1 MRWSSLRAM
10 FVQVQLQEK
19 EKLSLMAALHLERVR
34 LRDSGGRDGLLQ
46 QGVDRLQ
53 RQRGEVRGSI
63 VELLEELKY
72 EAEGLLCSD

>member
-1 MRWSSLRAM
+1 M
-10 FVQVQLQEK
+10 QVQLQEK
-19 EKLSLMAALHLERVR
+19 EKLSLTAALHLERVR
-34 LRDSGGRDGLLQ
+34 LRESGGRDGLLLQ

-53 RQRGEVRGSI
+53 RQLGEVRGSI